1 MVEAAGGG
9 GGGGGRGAIVD
20 NLVEHGHPPRMG
32 QFSRPIMSSALAV
45 LLWSWRTKRA
55 ALLWT
60 ISILGMSFVW
70 GSQTVLAHSRRGL
83 TSELYSSLVSM
94 APVFRFRR
102 RKARVMLAFAMVL
115 LVCSSDLVSFVVV
128 VVVVLF
134 LFFQQ
139 TVDINS

>member
-1 MVEAAGGG
+1 MTAACLH
-9 GGGGGRGAIVD
+9 VD
-20 NLVEHGHPPRMG
+20 NLVEHGQTRHRPPRMG

-45 LLWSWRTKRA
+45 RLWPWRTKQA

-70 GSQTVLAHSRRGL
+70 GSQKVLAHSRKGL
-83 TSELYSSLVSM
+83 TSELYASLVSM

-102 RKARVMLAFAMVL
+102 RKARVLLAFAMVL

-128 VVVVLF
+128 VFHFCFVF
-134 LFFQQ
+134 LFFVFSRQL
-139 TVDINS
+139 I